1 MTTMKE
7 AILNNDLVFKGILLA
22 LIGFLFIGNRNLK
35 EQNERLGKDISGLS
49 VALSESLDTTR
60 NKFGQMQAKTQA
72 IVLSQEQANEFL
84 KKETESLKE
93 RFDVRIKGIKT
104 YSQAGIQYTLPV
116 SVIGR
121 DTIIYNNTERV
132 YYTPYGTLYTN
143 GDSLEGALAIN
154 DTIRIVVSKGK
165 RKSWWRFW
173 QKRPLE
179 TNAFMS
185 SPNGSVTQLR
195 SVLVQ

>member
-1 MTTMKE
+1 MLT
-7 AILNNDLVFKGILLA
+7 DLVNSDLLFKGILLA

-35 EQNERLGKDISGLS
+35 EQNERLGNDISGLS
-49 VALSESLDTTR
+49 VALQSSVDTTR
-60 NKFGQMQAKTQA
+60 NKFGQMQARTQA
-72 IVLSQEQANEFL
+72 IVLSQEQAEDLL
-84 KKETESLKE
+84 KKETEAIKE

-104 YSQAGIQYTLPV
+104 FSQAGVQYTIPV
-116 SVIGR
+116 AAPGK
-121 DTIIYNNTERV
+121 DTVIYNNTERV

-143 GDSLEGALAIN
+143 GDSLEGVLAIN

-165 RKSWWRFW
+165 RKTWWKLW
-173 QKRPLE
+173 EKRPLE

-185 SPNGSVTQLR
+185 SPNGTIRQLK

>member
-1 MTTMKE
+1 M
-7 AILNNDLVFKGILLA
+7 NSDLLFKGILLA

-35 EQNERLGKDISGLS
+35 EQNERLGNDISGLS
-49 VALSESLDTTR
+49 VALQSSVDTTR
-60 NKFGQMQAKTQA
+60 NKFGQMQARTQA
-72 IVLSQEQANEFL
+72 IVLSQDQAEDLL
-84 KKETESLKE
+84 KKETEAIKE

-104 YSQAGIQYTLPV
+104 FSQTGVQYTIPV
-116 SVIGR
+116 ATPGK

-165 RKSWWRFW
+165 RKTWWKLW
-173 QKRPLE
+173 EKRPLE

-185 SPNGSVTQLR
+185 SPNGTIRQLK

>member
-1 MTTMKE
+1 MKE

-22 LIGFLFIGNRNLK
+22 LIAFLFIGNRGLK
-35 EQNERLGKDISGLS
+35 EQNERLGNDISGLS

-104 YSQAGIQYTLPV
+104 YSQAGVTYTLPV
-116 SVIGR
+116 SAIAH

-143 GDSLEGALAIN
+143 GDSLEGALTIN
-154 DTIRIVVSKGK
+154 DTIRIVISKGK

>member
-1 MTTMKE
+1 MLT
-7 AILNNDLVFKGILLA
+7 DLVNSDLLFKGILLA

-35 EQNERLGKDISGLS
+35 EQNERLGNDISGLS
-49 VALSESLDTTR
+49 VALQSSVDTTR
-60 NKFGQMQAKTQA
+60 NKFGQMQARTQA
-72 IVLSQEQANEFL
+72 IVLSQEQAEDLL
-84 KKETESLKE
+84 KKETEAIKE

-104 YSQAGIQYTLPV
+104 FSQAGVQYTIPV
-116 SVIGR
+116 AAPGK

-143 GDSLEGALAIN
+143 GDSLEGVLAIN

-165 RKSWWRFW
+165 RKTWWKLW
-173 QKRPLE
+173 EKRPLE

-185 SPNGSVTQLR
+185 SPNGTIRQLK

>member
-1 MTTMKE
+1 MLT
-7 AILNNDLVFKGILLA
+7 DLANSDLFFKGILLA
-22 LIGFLFIGNRNLK
+22 LIAFLFIGNRHLK

-49 VALSESLDTTR
+49 VALQASVDTTR
-60 NKFGQMQAKTQA
+60 NRLGQMQAKTQTIA
-72 IVLSQEQANEFL
+72 LSQEQANEL
-84 KKETESLKE
+84 LEQETESLKE

-104 YSQAGIQYTLPV
+104 YSQTGVQYTIP
-116 SVIGR
+116 IATPGR
-121 DTIIYNNTERV
+121 DTVIYNNTERV

-143 GDSLEGALAIN
+143 GDTIEGALTIN

-165 RKSWWRFW
+165 RKQWWKLW
-173 QKRPLE
+173 EKRPLI

-185 SPNGSVTQLR
+185 SPSGSVTQLK

>member
-1 MTTMKE
+1 M
-7 AILNNDLVFKGILLA
+7 NSDLLFKGILLA

-35 EQNERLGKDISGLS
+35 EQNERLGNDISGLS
-49 VALSESLDTTR
+49 VALQSSVDTTR
-60 NKFGQMQAKTQA
+60 NKFGQMQARTQA
-72 IVLSQEQANEFL
+72 IVLSQEQAEDLL
-84 KKETESLKE
+84 KKETEAIKE

-104 YSQAGIQYTLPV
+104 FSQAGVQYTIPV
-116 SVIGR
+116 AAPGK
-121 DTIIYNNTERV
+121 DTVIYNNTERV

-143 GDSLEGALAIN
+143 GDSLEGVLAIN

-165 RKSWWRFW
+165 RKTWWKLW
-173 QKRPLE
+173 EKRPLE

-185 SPNGSVTQLR
+185 SPNGTIRQLK